1 MPPWWKIKSMKNIY
15 LPLRGT
21 IEKVVEESSTIRSF
35 AIVPDEP
42 VPFCTG
48 QFIELTVPGI
58 GEGPFTPCSSHYATG
73 TLEFTVMKVG
83 KVTSA
88 LHGMAAGQR
97 VGLRGPYGRG
107 YPLKEFE
114 GRAILICG
122 GGVGLAPLRSL
133 LLTLR
138 HDRERYRGVLLR
150 YGARTPAD
158 IIYKAELAKW
168 QKDEKLNVK
177 VTVDRSDAGWAGQVG
192 LVTTLLED
200 PVIDPENSVA
210 VVCGPPVMMKFTTF
224 KLLDIGFA
232 PGDIYL
238 SMEKNMSCGFGKC
251 GHCRL
256 GSYYV
261 CKDGPV
267 FTYEQVKDLR
277 EVWE

>member
-1 MPPWWKIKSMKNIY
+1 MKNPY

-21 IEKVVEESSTIRSF
+21 IEKVVEESSTIKSF
-35 AIVPDEP
+35 LIVPDEM
-42 VPFCTG
+42 VSFCAG

-83 KVTSA
+83 KVTTA
-88 LHGMAAGQR
+88 LHGMGAGQC

-107 YPLKEFE
+107 YPLEEFE

-138 HDRERYRGVLLR
+138 HDIERYRGVLLR

-158 IIYKAELAKW
+158 IIYKAQLAKW
-168 QKDEKLNVK
+168 QKDEKLDVK
-177 VTVDRSDAGWAGQVG
+177 VTVDRSDAGWTGQVG

-251 GHCRL
+251 GHCRI
-256 GSYYV
+256 GSYYA

-267 FTYEQVKDLR
+267 FAYDQIKDLR